1 MGTYF
6 FLSGNHIGCT
16 YRGITSD
23 DLTFCSGLK
32 SDAFGFAEL
41 NCVSLNTCLDNH
53 RKTYFTLGVATLGTP
68 YFVSIPSYW
77 YASEVSSVGKY
88 VILRYVIIFNVPDVS
103 SQKCVTPQKFQSF
116 TSGTLHE

>member
-1 MGTYF
+1 MWTSLVNCLMLKKYFLTHLIHHLRNKYMGTYF
-6 FLSGNHIGCT
+6 FLSGNHMGISDVPT
-16 YRGITSD
+16 YRRITSD

-41 NCVSLNTCLDNH
+41 NCVSLNTYLDNH

-77 YASEVSSVGKY
+77 YAS
-88 VILRYVIIFNVPDVS
+88 
-103 SQKCVTPQKFQSF
+103 
-116 TSGTLHE
+116 

>member
-6 FLSGNHIGCT
+6 FLSGNHIVCT
-16 YRGITSD
+16 YRGITSV

-41 NCVSLNTCLDNH
+41 NCVSLKNTYLDNH

-77 YASEVSSVGKY
+77 YAS
-88 VILRYVIIFNVPDVS
+88 
-103 SQKCVTPQKFQSF
+103 
-116 TSGTLHE
+116 